1 MIKKIINN
9 MAASPRLFIILRKIL
24 ENNFKGQ
31 RKVIEE
37 KFRGAPGEKILDIGC
52 GTGEFSVLF
61 NPASYTGVDIEPAY
75 IAYAKNNY
83 KGIFMEGDATSMNFS
98 NNSFDRVVIIG
109 VLHHL
114 SDEVSLRVLKEA
126 RRVLKPNGNMLVMED
141 VATPEDG
148 KLTGLLHKLDKGDY
162 IREAEEYSALVGS
175 VFEVKDSLKIRSGIC
190 PYQVFILKNK
200 SE

>member
-9 MAASPRLFIILRKIL
+9 MAASPKLFIILRRIL

-37 KFRGAPGEKILDIGC
+37 KFRGTAGEKILDIGC

-162 IREAEEYSALVGS
+162 IREAEEYRALLES
-175 VFEVKDSLKIRSGIC
+175 VFEVKDSFKISSGIC

-200 SE
+200 SG